1 MLALD
6 RDLAGLRA
14 AHDDEVDGDI
24 DHGQRGQ
31 QPGQLRAHDECGGD
45 QEGDA
50 DQGRE
55 VLAKEAEPEHE
66 QRIGAGQHG
75 AHDAAGAGAGVVAE
89 RQGDGALEAGGEGGG
104 AAAVGQAVGQQR
116 HGDAGGDAADAE
128 HGPQTDQAEGG
139 AAAADRVDHGPE
151 QDRLGELDQAD
162 RDVGRDQHREHAA
175 LVAQQAERTAVG
187 AQQGPGRDR
196 LCRHWFPA

>member
-1 MLALD
+1 MT
-6 RDLAGLRA
+6 
-14 AHDDEVDGDI
+14 E
-24 DHGQRGQ
+24 RG
-31 QPGQLRAHDECGGD
+31 RD

-89 RQGDGALEAGGEGGG
+89 RQGDRALEAGREGGG

-128 HGPQTDQAEGG
+128 HGPEADQAEGG
-139 AAAADRVDHGPE
+139 PPRPIASTTAAE

-162 RDVGRDQHREHAA
+162 RDVGHDQHREHAA

-187 AQQGPGRDR
+187 AQQAPRSRPRPAVVISSPPRLRPPAAGPRPPPGRR
-196 LCRHWFPA
+196 SRPRRRQRARPSSRSPRSR